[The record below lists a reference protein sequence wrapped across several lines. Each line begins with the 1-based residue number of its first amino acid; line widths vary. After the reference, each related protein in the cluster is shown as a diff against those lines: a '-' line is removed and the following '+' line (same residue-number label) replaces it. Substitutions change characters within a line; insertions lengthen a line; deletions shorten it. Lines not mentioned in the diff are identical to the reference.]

1 LHITSGQEDALG
13 RVNISIVRK
22 YFQAYS
28 DKDRAAIEGLVDEAL
43 RFTSTRDNRIDRATY
58 FRRCWKNSEGIV
70 GRKMIQILAD
80 GERVFVIYE
89 LAWTT
94 GRASR
99 NTELFTLRNGKIVG
113 VEVYFGWPIPHE
125 APEGGFV
132 ETARA

>member
-1 LHITSGQEDALG
+1 MAES
-13 RVNISIVRK
+13 NIFIVRK
-22 YFQAYS
+22 YFQAYA
-28 DKDRAAIEGLVDEAL
+28 DRDRAAIEGLVDEAL
-43 RFTSTRDNRIDRATY
+43 RFTSPRDNRIDRATY
-58 FRRCWKNSEGIV
+58 FRRCWKNSDAIV

-99 NTELFTLRNGKIVG
+99 NTELFTLRNGKIVE
-113 VEVYFGWPIPHE
+113 VEVYFGWSIPHE

-132 ETARA
+132 ETTRA

>member
-1 LHITSGQEDALG
+1 MAES
-13 RVNISIVRK
+13 NIFIVRK
-22 YFQAYS
+22 YFQAYA
-28 DKDRAAIEGLVDEAL
+28 DRDRAAIEGLVDEAL
-43 RFTSTRDNRIDRATY
+43 RFTSPRDNRIDRATY
-58 FRRCWKNSEGIV
+58 FRRCWKNSEAIV

-113 VEVYFGWPIPHE
+113 VEVYFGWSIPHE

-132 ETARA
+132 ETTRA

>member
-1 LHITSGQEDALG
+1 MLLAES
-13 RVNISIVRK
+13 NISIVRK
-22 YFQAYS
+22 YFQAYT

-43 RFTSTRDNRIDRATY
+43 RFTSPRDNRIDRATY